1 MTSPTRPF
9 PRRRVRWG
17 MIVTLI
23 LAAVLAGCAENALK
37 LAPGSATEPWVPGET
52 GGSALLPGNDAP
64 RAAAAGPADFS
75 PPSNTA
81 AARLAPPP
89 QLVAGETYQLPQL
102 IDIAARNTP
111 QTRIAWEEA
120 RQAALAVGMTE
131 ATFLPTI
138 TATVI
143 GGAQRV
149 RTPLPD
155 NITGIDSFT
164 TTEDGVV
171 PAVLLE
177 WLVFDFG
184 QRRANAEA
192 ARHTSF
198 AANIDFTGAHQ
209 QVIYNV
215 TIAYYRYGATQA
227 RERAARQALAN
238 SRLIQNAADGR
249 MERGIG
255 TSVEVAQARQQVAQ
269 ARLRLVEAEG
279 TRRDAYQGLLAA
291 MGISPMTE
299 IRVGDVGARRLP
311 RSVGQPTEE
320 VIEAALARRPDVL
333 AAYSR
338 LKASE
343 AGIRASRAEFLPKVY
358 LSGIAASDRT
368 SLSVNGLPG
377 IGQQSTSAG
386 VLVGVAVPIYSG
398 GLRKAQL
405 EQAKSLSATA
415 KDAFTQTQD
424 AAAREIVVAND
435 TLRTALAAHAA
446 ASELVAAAE
455 VTYDAAL
462 QSYRNGVGTLTD
474 ATAADTGLLDA
485 RQARAD
491 AHAAAL
497 AAAATLAFSLG
508 TMTST
513 EAPARTTV
521 R

>member
-1 MTSPTRPF
+1 MTPE
-9 PRRRVRWG
+9 RRRPPEERIARCGV
-17 MIVTLI
+17 VAA
-23 LAAVLAGCAENALK
+23 LALAVGLAGCADNALK
-37 LAPGSATEPWVPGET
+37 LAPKSPSEPWTPSANA
-52 GGSALLPGNDAP
+52 GSALLPEGETTPAAP
-64 RAAAAGPADFS
+64 GPADFAA
-75 PPSNTA
+75 PANPA

-89 QLVAGETYQLPQL
+89 QLVAGETYELPQL

-111 QTRIAWEEA
+111 STRLAWEEA

-164 TTEDGVV
+164 TTVDGVV

-198 AANIDFTGAHQ
+198 AANVAFTGAHQ
-209 QVIYNV
+209 QVIYAV
-215 TIAYYRYGATQA
+215 TVAYYRYGATRAQ
-227 RERAARQALAN
+227 ERAARQALAN
-238 SRLIQNAADGR
+238 SRLIQDAADGR
-249 MERGIG
+249 MDRGIG

-269 ARLRLVEAEG
+269 SKLRLVEAEG
-279 TRRDAYQGLLAA
+279 ARRDAYQGLLAA
-291 MGISPMTE
+291 MGISPMTDMR
-299 IRVGDVGARRLP
+299 IGDVAGRRLP
-311 RSVGQPTEE
+311 RSVGAPTEE

-343 AGIRASRAEFLPKVY
+343 AGIRASEAEFLPKVY

-368 SLSVNGLPG
+368 SFSVSGLPG
-377 IGQQSTSAG
+377 VGQQSTSAG

-405 EQAKSLSATA
+405 EQAKSLSQSARQT
-415 KDAFTQTQD
+415 FTQTQD
-424 AAAREIVVAND
+424 AAAREIVVAGD
-435 TLRTALAAHAA
+435 TLRTALAAQAA
-446 ASELVAAAE
+446 ASELVAAAD

-462 QSYRNGVGTLTD
+462 QSYRSGVGTITD

-485 RQARAD
+485 RQAQAD

-508 TMTST
+508 TMTSND
-513 EAPARTTV
+513 APARTT